1 MHTGAHLH
9 TPTCGACLPSLAV
22 FLHIPMNILAPW
34 PLPPAQ
40 AHLLPL
46 RHHTHLLT
54 HHTPVAPQTCL
65 HPSAHLYAL
74 KTLTA
79 APAPLT
85 WYLLI
90 TSSYIYT
97 RGILALCGL
106 RSMMRCERWKA
117 SCLLTPEEGG
127 GDRGLSCFSGRY
139 GTHSGHT
146 RKKADTGSDVS
157 GYALGVE
164 QAIHRII
171 RPTR

>member
-22 FLHIPMNILAPW
+22 FLYVPMNILAPW

-46 RHHTHLLT
+46 CHHTHLLT
-54 HHTPVAPQTCL
+54 HHTPVAPETCL

-79 APAPLT
+79 PLAPLT

-106 RSMMRCERWKA
+106 RSMMRCERWKVVQV
-117 SCLLTPEEGG
+117 SYLLTPEGG
-127 GDRGLSCFSGRY
+127 GDRGLRQ
-139 GTHSGHT
+139 GTHSGTHSGQT

-157 GYALGVE
+157 VTL
-164 QAIHRII
+164 
-171 RPTR
+171 